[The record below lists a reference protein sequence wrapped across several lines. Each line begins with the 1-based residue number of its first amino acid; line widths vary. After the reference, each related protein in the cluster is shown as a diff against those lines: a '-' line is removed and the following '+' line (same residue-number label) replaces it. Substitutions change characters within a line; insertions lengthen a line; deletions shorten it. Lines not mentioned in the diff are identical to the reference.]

1 MRFLDGILSGK
12 QETIPKI
19 KIMGFYC
26 KLSGKP
32 GISKGKKLG
41 VMLSGVGSQEL

>member
-1 MRFLDGILSGK
+1 MWFYW
-12 QETIPKI
+12 
-19 KIMGFYC
+19 FYC

-32 GISKGKKLG
+32 GISKGKMLG